1 MLQFISMEEA
11 FAQIKARASSRRIP
25 ASQVPLEDTVG
36 CVLAEPAV
44 ANLSI
49 PPFNNSARDGVVLS
63 PMGLKQARG
72 GSPISLAGELRAGD
86 SVEAAN
92 GIQGDAA
99 RIMTGAPIPVWA
111 EAVVMI
117 EDLEFKDDGTVLV
130 KKLPGS
136 GAWIRP
142 QGSDIAAGSAILN
155 SGRRIIPEHVQ
166 ALASSGIVDL
176 VVYDSPRVGL
186 CSTGEELVDVKS
198 GPPGSGQIYDSNRPF
213 MTAMIRSFG
222 CDVVINDHVGDTLEE
237 MVGFLNRVMDESLDL
252 VVSSGAVSM
261 GSYDFVKPALE
272 AVGAEIVFHKVTQ
285 KPGKPLLFAI
295 LPNGTLYFGL
305 PGNPVS
311 TVVNCRFYVHHALS
325 VMLQRPPETA
335 LELRLENDAE
345 TPEGMAVFLKARC
358 IRGQDGAVVR
368 ALEGQESFQTM
379 PLLEMNGWIVL
390 GEQSGSKR
398 AGDLV
403 SFYPSSPQGLTD
415 IF

>member
-49 PPFNNSARDGVVLS
+49 PPFNNSARDGIVLS
-63 PMGLKQARG
+63 PMGLTQSRG

-99 RIMTGAPIPVWA
+99 RIMTGAPIPAWA

-130 KKLPGS
+130 KKLPGA

-142 QGSDIAAGSAILN
+142 QGSDIAAGSVILN

-176 VVYDSPRVGL
+176 VVYNSPRIGL
-186 CSTGEELVDVKS
+186 CSTGEELVDVRS

-222 CDVVINDHVGDTLEE
+222 CDVVINEHVGDTLEE
-237 MVGFLNRVMDESLDL
+237 MVGFLNRVMDETLDL
-252 VVSSGAVSM
+252 VV
-261 GSYDFVKPALE
+261 
-272 AVGAEIVFHKVTQ
+272 
-285 KPGKPLLFAI
+285 
-295 LPNGTLYFGL
+295 
-305 PGNPVS
+305 
-311 TVVNCRFYVHHALS
+311 
-325 VMLQRPPETA
+325 
-335 LELRLENDAE
+335 
-345 TPEGMAVFLKARC
+345 
-358 IRGQDGAVVR
+358 
-368 ALEGQESFQTM
+368 
-379 PLLEMNGWIVL
+379 
-390 GEQSGSKR
+390 
-398 AGDLV
+398 
-403 SFYPSSPQGLTD
+403 
-415 IF
+415 

>member
-99 RIMTGAPIPVWA
+99 RIMTGAPIPAWA

-142 QGSDIAAGSAILN
+142 QGSDIAAGSVILN

-222 CDVVINDHVGDTLEE
+222 CDVVINEHVGDTLEE

-335 LELRLENDAE
+335 LELRLENDVE

-390 GEQSGSKR
+390 GEQSGSKL

-403 SFYPSSPQGLTD
+403 SFYPSSPQGLPD